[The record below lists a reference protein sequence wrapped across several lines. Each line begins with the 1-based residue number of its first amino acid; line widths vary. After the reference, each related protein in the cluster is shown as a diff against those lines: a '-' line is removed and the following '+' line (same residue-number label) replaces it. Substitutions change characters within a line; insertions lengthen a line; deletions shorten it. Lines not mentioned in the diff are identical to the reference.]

1 MPLHP
6 QIKGFLDMLRAANLP
21 PYEQSTPAEAR
32 ARMDMIGMLES
43 PAEPVAEVRDLTV
56 AGPQGELPLRL
67 YYPRSLKQGGL
78 QPALVYFHGGG
89 WVIGS
94 ITSHD
99 GLCRALAN
107 AAACIVISV
116 GYRLAPEH
124 KFPAAVIDCEAG
136 FRYIATHAAEL
147 GIAPDRIAVGG
158 DSAGGNLAAVVAVR
172 ARDSGGVQPIAQLL
186 IYPATG
192 HGIETASRAR
202 FAEGHLLTRGTMR
215 WFADHYLRDAND
227 AYRPEAS
234 PRLVEDLSGL
244 PSAYVL
250 TAEYDPLCDEGEEY
264 ARLLHDAAVPVT
276 LRRFGGMI
284 HGFVQLTG
292 IAPITRCAIDEVA
305 SWLRTTLGSA
315 VSKSV
320 RSTPSA
326 T

>member
-1 MPLHP
+1 
-6 QIKGFLDMLRAANLP
+6 MLRAANLP
-21 PYEQSTPAEAR
+21 PYEQSSPEDAR

-43 PAEPVAEVRDLTV
+43 PAEPVSVVRDFTI
-56 AGPQGELPLRL
+56 AGPQQELPLRL
-67 YYPRSLKQGGL
+67 YSPTSLKHMDP

-99 GLCRALAN
+99 RLCRAIAN

-124 KFPAAVIDCEAG
+124 KFPAAVLDCEAG
-136 FRYIATHAAEL
+136 FRYVATHAAEL
-147 GIAPDRIAVGG
+147 GVDPNRIAVGG

-172 ARDSGGVQPIAQLL
+172 ARDSGGVQPRAQLL

-192 HGIETASRAR
+192 HGIETASRKR
-202 FAEGHLLTRGTMR
+202 FAEGHLLTSGTMR
-215 WFADHYLRDAND
+215 WFADHYLRDTND

-264 ARLLHDAAVPVT
+264 AHLLHEAAVPVT

-284 HGFVQLTG
+284 HGFIQLTAV
-292 IAPITRCAIDEVA
+292 APVTRTAIDEV
-305 SWLRTTLGSA
+305 SDWLRTTLGSVTA
-315 VSKSV
+315 KSV
-320 RSTPSA
+320 TPTAA

>member
-1 MPLHP
+1 
-6 QIKGFLDMLRAANLP
+6 MLRAANLP
-21 PYEQSTPAEAR
+21 PYEQSTPADAR

-43 PAEPVAEVRDLTV
+43 PAEPVSVVRDFTI
-56 AGPQGELPLRL
+56 AGPQQELPLRL
-67 YYPRSLKQGGL
+67 YSPTSLKQMGP

-99 GLCRALAN
+99 RLCRAIAN

-136 FRYIATHAAEL
+136 VRYVATHAAEL
-147 GIAPDRIAVGG
+147 GVDPDRIAVGG

-172 ARDSGGVQPIAQLL
+172 ARDSGGVQPKAQLL

-192 HGIETASRAR
+192 HGIETASRKR
-202 FAEGHLLTRGTMR
+202 FSEGHLLTSGTMQ
-215 WFADHYLRDAND
+215 WFADHYLRDTND

-264 ARLLHDAAVPVT
+264 AHLLHEAAVPVT

-284 HGFVQLTG
+284 HGFIQLTG
-292 IAPITRCAIDEVA
+292 IAPVTRTAIDEV
-305 SWLRTTLGSA
+305 SGWLRTTLGSVA
-315 VSKSV
+315 AKSV
-320 RSTPSA
+320 KPTAA

>member
-1 MPLHP
+1 
-6 QIKGFLDMLRAANLP
+6 MLRAANLP
-21 PYEQSTPAEAR
+21 PYEQSTPADAR

-43 PAEPVAEVRDLTV
+43 PAEPVSVVRDFTI
-56 AGPQGELPLRL
+56 AGPQQELPLRL
-67 YYPRSLKQGGL
+67 YSPTSLKQMGP

-89 WVIGS
+89 WVLGS

-99 GLCRALAN
+99 RLCRAIAN

-136 FRYIATHAAEL
+136 FRYVATHAAEL
-147 GIAPDRIAVGG
+147 GVDPDRIAVGG

-172 ARDSGGVQPIAQLL
+172 ARDSGGVQPKAQLL

-192 HGIETASRAR
+192 HGIETASRKR
-202 FAEGHLLTRGTMR
+202 FSEGHLLTSGTMQ
-215 WFADHYLRDAND
+215 WFADHYLRDTND

-264 ARLLHDAAVPVT
+264 AHLLHEAAVPVT

-292 IAPITRCAIDEVA
+292 IAPVTRTAIDEV
-305 SWLRTTLGSA
+305 SGWLRTTLGSVA
-315 VSKSV
+315 AKSV
-320 RSTPSA
+320 KPTAA

>member
-1 MPLHP
+1 
-6 QIKGFLDMLRAANLP
+6 MLRAANLP
-21 PYEQSTPAEAR
+21 PYEQSTPADAR

-43 PAEPVAEVRDLTV
+43 PAEPVSVVRDFTI
-56 AGPQGELPLRL
+56 AGPQQELPLRL
-67 YYPRSLKQGGL
+67 YSPTSLKQMGP

-99 GLCRALAN
+99 RLCRAIAN

-136 FRYIATHAAEL
+136 FRYVATHAAEL
-147 GIAPDRIAVGG
+147 GVDPDRIAVGG

-172 ARDSGGVQPIAQLL
+172 ARDSGGVQPKAQLL

-192 HGIETASRAR
+192 HGIETASRKR
-202 FAEGHLLTRGTMR
+202 FSEGHLLTSGTMQ
-215 WFADHYLRDAND
+215 WFADHYLRDTND

-264 ARLLHDAAVPVT
+264 AHLLHEAAVPVT

-292 IAPITRCAIDEVA
+292 IAPVTRTAIDEV
-305 SWLRTTLGSA
+305 SGWLRTTLGSVA
-315 VSKSV
+315 AKSV
-320 RSTPSA
+320 KPTAA

>member
-1 MPLHP
+1 
-6 QIKGFLDMLRAANLP
+6 MLRAANLP
-21 PYEQSTPAEAR
+21 PYEQSTPADAR

-43 PAEPVAEVRDLTV
+43 PAEPVSVVRDFTI
-56 AGPQGELPLRL
+56 AGPQQELPLRL
-67 YYPRSLKQGGL
+67 YSPTSLKHMDP

-99 GLCRALAN
+99 RLCRAIAN

-136 FRYIATHAAEL
+136 FRYVATHAAEL
-147 GIAPDRIAVGG
+147 GVDPDRIAVGG

-172 ARDSGGVQPIAQLL
+172 ARDSGGVQPKAQLL

-192 HGIETASRAR
+192 HGIETASRKR
-202 FAEGHLLTRGTMR
+202 FAEGHLLTSGTMR
-215 WFADHYLRDAND
+215 WFADHYLRDTND

-264 ARLLHDAAVPVT
+264 AHLLHEAAVPVT

-284 HGFVQLTG
+284 HGFIQLTG
-292 IAPITRCAIDEVA
+292 IAPVTRTAIDEV
-305 SWLRTTLGSA
+305 SGWLRTTLGSVTA
-315 VSKSV
+315 KSV
-320 RSTPSA
+320 TPTAA

>member
-1 MPLHP
+1 
-6 QIKGFLDMLRAANLP
+6 MLRAANLP
-21 PYEQSTPAEAR
+21 PYEQSSPEDAR

-43 PAEPVAEVRDLTV
+43 PAEPVSVVRDFTI
-56 AGPQGELPLRL
+56 AGPQQELPLRL
-67 YYPRSLKQGGL
+67 YSPTSLKHMDP

-99 GLCRALAN
+99 RLCRAIAN

-124 KFPAAVIDCEAG
+124 KFPAAVLDCEAG

-147 GIAPDRIAVGG
+147 GVDPNRIAVGG

-172 ARDSGGVQPIAQLL
+172 ARDSGGVQPKAQLL

-192 HGIETASRAR
+192 HGIETASRKR
-202 FAEGHLLTRGTMR
+202 FAEGHLLTSGTMR
-215 WFADHYLRDAND
+215 WFADHYLRDTND

-264 ARLLHDAAVPVT
+264 AHLLHEAAVPVT

-284 HGFVQLTG
+284 HGFIQLTA
-292 IAPITRCAIDEVA
+292 IAPVTRTAIDEV
-305 SWLRTTLGSA
+305 SGWLRTTLGSVTA
-315 VSKSV
+315 KSV
-320 RSTPSA
+320 TPTAA

>member
-1 MPLHP
+1 
-6 QIKGFLDMLRAANLP
+6 MLRAANLP
-21 PYEQSTPAEAR
+21 PYEQSTPADAR

-43 PAEPVAEVRDLTV
+43 PAEPVSVVRDFTI
-56 AGPQGELPLRL
+56 AGPQQELPLRL
-67 YYPRSLKQGGL
+67 YSPTSLKHMDP

-99 GLCRALAN
+99 RLCRAIAN

-124 KFPAAVIDCEAG
+124 KFPAAVLDCEAG
-136 FRYIATHAAEL
+136 FRYVATHAAEL
-147 GIAPDRIAVGG
+147 GVDPNRIAVGG

-172 ARDSGGVQPIAQLL
+172 ARDSGGVQPRAQLL

-192 HGIETASRAR
+192 HGIETASRKR
-202 FAEGHLLTRGTMR
+202 FAEGHLLTSGTMR
-215 WFADHYLRDAND
+215 WFADHYLRDTND

-264 ARLLHDAAVPVT
+264 AHLLHEAAVPVT

-284 HGFVQLTG
+284 HGFIQLTAV
-292 IAPITRCAIDEVA
+292 APVTRTAIDEV
-305 SWLRTTLGSA
+305 SDWLRTTLGSVTA
-315 VSKSV
+315 KSV
-320 RSTPSA
+320 TPTAA

>member
-1 MPLHP
+1 
-6 QIKGFLDMLRAANLP
+6 MLRAANLP
-21 PYEQSTPAEAR
+21 PYEQSSPEDAR

-43 PAEPVAEVRDLTV
+43 PAEPVSVVRDFTI
-56 AGPQGELPLRL
+56 AGPQQELPLRL
-67 YYPRSLKQGGL
+67 YSSTSLKHMGP

-99 GLCRALAN
+99 RLCRAIAN

-124 KFPAAVIDCEAG
+124 KFPAAVLDCEAG
-136 FRYIATHAAEL
+136 FRYVATHAAEL
-147 GIAPDRIAVGG
+147 GVDPNRIAVGG

-172 ARDSGGVQPIAQLL
+172 ARDSGGVQPKAQLL

-192 HGIETASRAR
+192 HGIETASRKR
-202 FAEGHLLTRGTMR
+202 FAEGHLLTSGTMR
-215 WFADHYLRDAND
+215 WFADHYLRDTND

-264 ARLLHDAAVPVT
+264 AHLLHEAAVPVT

-284 HGFVQLTG
+284 HGFIQLTAV
-292 IAPITRCAIDEVA
+292 APVTRTAIDEV
-305 SWLRTTLGSA
+305 SDWLRTTLGSVTA
-315 VSKSV
+315 KSV
-320 RSTPSA
+320 TPTAA

>member
-1 MPLHP
+1 
-6 QIKGFLDMLRAANLP
+6 MLRAANLP
-21 PYEQSTPAEAR
+21 PYEQSTPADAR

-43 PAEPVAEVRDLTV
+43 PAEPVSVVRDFTI
-56 AGPQGELPLRL
+56 AGPQQELPLRL
-67 YYPRSLKQGGL
+67 YSPTSLKQMGP

-99 GLCRALAN
+99 RLCRAIAN

-116 GYRLAPEH
+116 GYRLAPEY

-136 FRYIATHAAEL
+136 FRYVATHAAEL
-147 GIAPDRIAVGG
+147 GVDPNRIAVGG

-172 ARDSGGVQPIAQLL
+172 ARDSGGVQPKAQLL

-192 HGIETASRAR
+192 HGIETASRKR
-202 FAEGHLLTRGTMR
+202 FAEGYLLTSGTMR
-215 WFADHYLRDAND
+215 WFADHYLRDVND

-264 ARLLHDAAVPVT
+264 AHLLHEAAVPVT

-284 HGFVQLTG
+284 HGFIQLTG
-292 IAPITRCAIDEVA
+292 IAPVTRTAIDEVA
-305 SWLRTTLGSA
+305 GWLRTTLGSVA
-315 VSKSV
+315 AKSV
-320 RSTPSA
+320 KPTAA

>member
-1 MPLHP
+1 
-6 QIKGFLDMLRAANLP
+6 MLRAANLP
-21 PYEQSTPAEAR
+21 PYEQSTPADAR

-43 PAEPVAEVRDLTV
+43 PAEPVSVVRDFTI
-56 AGPQGELPLRL
+56 AGPQQELPLRL
-67 YYPRSLKQGGL
+67 YSPTSLKHMDP

-99 GLCRALAN
+99 RLCRAIAN

-136 FRYIATHAAEL
+136 FRYVTTHAAEL
-147 GIAPDRIAVGG
+147 GVDPDRIAVGG

-172 ARDSGGVQPIAQLL
+172 ARDSGGVQPKAQLL

-192 HGIETASRAR
+192 HGIETASRKR
-202 FAEGHLLTRGTMR
+202 FSEGHLLTSGTMQ
-215 WFADHYLRDAND
+215 WFADHYLRDTND

-264 ARLLHDAAVPVT
+264 AHLLHEAAVPVT

-292 IAPITRCAIDEVA
+292 IAPVTRTAIDEV
-305 SWLRTTLGSA
+305 SGWLRTTLGSVA
-315 VSKSV
+315 AKSV
-320 RSTPSA
+320 KPTAA

>member
-1 MPLHP
+1 
-6 QIKGFLDMLRAANLP
+6 MLRAANLP
-21 PYEQSTPAEAR
+21 PYEQSTPADAR

-43 PAEPVAEVRDLTV
+43 PAEPVSVVRDFTI
-56 AGPQGELPLRL
+56 AGPQQELPLRL
-67 YYPRSLKQGGL
+67 YSPTSLKQMGP

-99 GLCRALAN
+99 RLCRAIAN

-136 FRYIATHAAEL
+136 FRYVATHAAEL
-147 GIAPDRIAVGG
+147 GVDPNRIAVGG

-172 ARDSGGVQPIAQLL
+172 ARDSGGVQPKAQLL

-192 HGIETASRAR
+192 HGIETASRKR
-202 FAEGHLLTRGTMR
+202 FAEGHLLTSGTMR
-215 WFADHYLRDAND
+215 WFADHYLRDVND

-264 ARLLHDAAVPVT
+264 AHLLHEAAVPVT

-284 HGFVQLTG
+284 HGFIQLTAV
-292 IAPITRCAIDEVA
+292 APVTRTAIDEV
-305 SWLRTTLGSA
+305 SDWLRTTLGSVTA
-315 VSKSV
+315 KSV
-320 RSTPSA
+320 TPTAA

>member
-1 MPLHP
+1 
-6 QIKGFLDMLRAANLP
+6 MLRAANLP
-21 PYEQSTPAEAR
+21 PYEQSSPEDAR

-43 PAEPVAEVRDLTV
+43 PAEPVSVVRDFTI
-56 AGPQGELPLRL
+56 AGPQQELPLRL
-67 YYPRSLKQGGL
+67 YSSTSLKHMGP

-99 GLCRALAN
+99 RLCRAIAN

-124 KFPAAVIDCEAG
+124 KFPAAVLDCEAG
-136 FRYIATHAAEL
+136 FRYVATHAAEL
-147 GIAPDRIAVGG
+147 GVDPNRIAVGG

-172 ARDSGGVQPIAQLL
+172 ARDSGGVQPRAQLL

-192 HGIETASRAR
+192 HGIETASRKR
-202 FAEGHLLTRGTMR
+202 FAEGHLLTSGTMR
-215 WFADHYLRDAND
+215 WFADHYLRDTND

-264 ARLLHDAAVPVT
+264 AHLLHEAAVPVT

-284 HGFVQLTG
+284 HGFIQLTAV
-292 IAPITRCAIDEVA
+292 APVTRTAIDEV
-305 SWLRTTLGSA
+305 SDWLRTTLGSVTA
-315 VSKSV
+315 KSV
-320 RSTPSA
+320 TPTAA

>member
-1 MPLHP
+1 
-6 QIKGFLDMLRAANLP
+6 MLRAANLP

-43 PAEPVAEVRDLTV
+43 PAEPVSVVRDFTI
-56 AGPQGELPLRL
+56 AGPQQELPLRL
-67 YYPRSLKQGGL
+67 YSPTSLKQMGP

-99 GLCRALAN
+99 RLCRAIAN

-136 FRYIATHAAEL
+136 FRYVATHAAEL
-147 GIAPDRIAVGG
+147 GVDPDRIAVGG

-172 ARDSGGVQPIAQLL
+172 ARDSGGVQPKAQLL

-192 HGIETASRAR
+192 HGIETASRKQ
-202 FAEGHLLTRGTMR
+202 FAEGHLLTSGTMR
-215 WFADHYLRDAND
+215 WFAEHYLRDVND

-264 ARLLHDAAVPVT
+264 AHLLHEAAMPVT

-292 IAPITRCAIDEVA
+292 IAPVTRTAIDEV
-305 SWLRTTLGSA
+305 SGWLRTTLGSVA
-315 VSKSV
+315 AKSV
-320 RSTPSA
+320 KPTAA

>member
-1 MPLHP
+1 
-6 QIKGFLDMLRAANLP
+6 MLRAANLP

-43 PAEPVAEVRDLTV
+43 PVEPVSVVRDFTI
-56 AGPQGELPLRL
+56 AGPQQELPLRL
-67 YYPRSLKQGGL
+67 YSPTSLKHMDP

-99 GLCRALAN
+99 RLCRAIAN

-124 KFPAAVIDCEAG
+124 KFPAAVLDCEAG
-136 FRYIATHAAEL
+136 FRYVATHAAEL
-147 GIAPDRIAVGG
+147 GVDPNRIAVGG

-172 ARDSGGVQPIAQLL
+172 ARDSGGVQPRAQLL

-192 HGIETASRAR
+192 HGIETASRKR
-202 FAEGHLLTRGTMR
+202 FAEGHLLTSGTMR
-215 WFADHYLRDAND
+215 WFADHYLRDTND

-264 ARLLHDAAVPVT
+264 AHLLHEAAVPVT

-284 HGFVQLTG
+284 HGFIQLTAV
-292 IAPITRCAIDEVA
+292 APVTRTAIDEV
-305 SWLRTTLGSA
+305 SDWLRTTLGSVTA
-315 VSKSV
+315 KSV
-320 RSTPSA
+320 TPTAA

>member
-1 MPLHP
+1 
-6 QIKGFLDMLRAANLP
+6 MLRAANLP
-21 PYEQSTPAEAR
+21 PYEQSSPADAR

-43 PAEPVAEVRDLTV
+43 PAEPVSVVRDFTI
-56 AGPQGELPLRL
+56 AGPQQELPLRL
-67 YYPRSLKQGGL
+67 YSPTSLKQMGP

-99 GLCRALAN
+99 RLCRAIAN

-124 KFPAAVIDCEAG
+124 KFPAAVLDCEAG

-147 GIAPDRIAVGG
+147 GVDPDRIAVGG

-172 ARDSGGVQPIAQLL
+172 ARDSGGVQPKAQLL

-192 HGIETASRAR
+192 HGIETASRKR
-202 FAEGHLLTRGTMR
+202 FSEGHLLTSGTMQ
-215 WFADHYLRDAND
+215 WFADHYLRDTND

-264 ARLLHDAAVPVT
+264 AHLLHEAAVPVT

-292 IAPITRCAIDEVA
+292 IAPVTRTAIDEV
-305 SWLRTTLGSA
+305 SGWLRTTLGSVA
-315 VSKSV
+315 AKSV
-320 RSTPSA
+320 KPTAA

>member
-1 MPLHP
+1 
-6 QIKGFLDMLRAANLP
+6 MLRAANLP
-21 PYEQSTPAEAR
+21 PYEQSSPEDAR

-43 PAEPVAEVRDLTV
+43 PAEPVSVVRDFTI
-56 AGPQGELPLRL
+56 AGPQQELPLRL
-67 YYPRSLKQGGL
+67 YSSTSLKHMGP

-99 GLCRALAN
+99 RLCRAIAN

-124 KFPAAVIDCEAG
+124 KFPAAVLDCEAG

-147 GIAPDRIAVGG
+147 GVDPNRIAVGG

-172 ARDSGGVQPIAQLL
+172 ARDSGGVQPKAQLL

-192 HGIETASRAR
+192 HGIETASRKR
-202 FAEGHLLTRGTMR
+202 FAEGHLLTSGTMR
-215 WFADHYLRDAND
+215 WFADHYLRDTND

-264 ARLLHDAAVPVT
+264 AHLLHEAAVPVT

-284 HGFVQLTG
+284 HGFIQLTAV
-292 IAPITRCAIDEVA
+292 APVTRTAIDEV
-305 SWLRTTLGSA
+305 SDWLRTTLGSVTA
-315 VSKSV
+315 KSV
-320 RSTPSA
+320 TPTAA

>member
-1 MPLHP
+1 
-6 QIKGFLDMLRAANLP
+6 MLRAANLP
-21 PYEQSTPAEAR
+21 PYEQSSPEDAR

-43 PAEPVAEVRDLTV
+43 PAEPVSVVRDFTI
-56 AGPQGELPLRL
+56 AGPQQELPLRL
-67 YYPRSLKQGGL
+67 YSSTSLKHMGP

-99 GLCRALAN
+99 RLCRAIAN

-124 KFPAAVIDCEAG
+124 KFPAAVLDCEAG
-136 FRYIATHAAEL
+136 FRYVATHAAEL
-147 GIAPDRIAVGG
+147 GVDPNRIAVGG

-172 ARDSGGVQPIAQLL
+172 ARDSGGVQPRAQLL

-192 HGIETASRAR
+192 HGIETASRKR
-202 FAEGHLLTRGTMR
+202 FAEGHLLTSGTMR
-215 WFADHYLRDAND
+215 WFADHYLRDVND

-264 ARLLHDAAVPVT
+264 AHLLHEAAVPVT

-284 HGFVQLTG
+284 HGFIQLTAV
-292 IAPITRCAIDEVA
+292 APVTRTAIDEV
-305 SWLRTTLGSA
+305 SDWLRTTLGSVTA
-315 VSKSV
+315 KSV
-320 RSTPSA
+320 TPTAA

>member
-1 MPLHP
+1 
-6 QIKGFLDMLRAANLP
+6 MLRAANLP

-67 YYPRSLKQGGL
+67 YYPASLDQARL

-99 GLCRALAN
+99 RLCRALAN
-107 AAACIVISV
+107 ASACIVISV

-124 KFPAAVIDCEAG
+124 KFPASVIDCEAG
-136 FRYIATHAAEL
+136 FRYVASNAARL
-147 GIAPDRIAVGG
+147 GVDPARIAVGG
-158 DSAGGNLAAVVAVR
+158 DSAGGNLAAVVCVR
-172 ARDSGGVQPIAQLL
+172 ARDSGGGQPMAQLL

-192 HGIETASRAR
+192 HGIETSSRER
-202 FAEGHLLTRGTMR
+202 FAEGYLLTRNTMR

-227 AYRPEAS
+227 ADRPEAS

-264 ARLLHDAAVPVT
+264 AYLLHEAAVPVT

-292 IAPITRCAIDEVA
+292 IAPITRCAIDEMA
-305 SWLRTTLGSA
+305 NWLRTTVGPS
-315 VSKSV
+315 VSKSAK
-320 RSTPSA
+320 STPSA

>member
-1 MPLHP
+1 
-6 QIKGFLDMLRAANLP
+6 MLRAANLP
-21 PYEQSTPAEAR
+21 PYEQSSPEDAR

-43 PAEPVAEVRDLTV
+43 PAEPVSVVRDFTI
-56 AGPQGELPLRL
+56 AGPQQELPLRL
-67 YYPRSLKQGGL
+67 YSPTSLKHTDP

-99 GLCRALAN
+99 RLCRAIAN

-124 KFPAAVIDCEAG
+124 KFPAAVLDCEAG

-147 GIAPDRIAVGG
+147 GVDPNRIAVGG

-172 ARDSGGVQPIAQLL
+172 ARDSGGVQPKAQLL

-192 HGIETASRAR
+192 HGIETASRKR
-202 FAEGHLLTRGTMR
+202 FAEGHLLTSGTMR
-215 WFADHYLRDAND
+215 WFADHYLRDTND

-264 ARLLHDAAVPVT
+264 AHLLHEAAVPVT

-284 HGFVQLTG
+284 HGFIQLTA
-292 IAPITRCAIDEVA
+292 IAPVTRTAIDEV
-305 SWLRTTLGSA
+305 SGWLRTTLGSVTA
-315 VSKSV
+315 KSV
-320 RSTPSA
+320 TPTAA

>member
-1 MPLHP
+1 
-6 QIKGFLDMLRAANLP
+6 MLRAANLP
-21 PYEQSTPAEAR
+21 PYEQSSPEDAR

-43 PAEPVAEVRDLTV
+43 PAEPVSVVRDFTI
-56 AGPQGELPLRL
+56 AGPQQELPLRL
-67 YYPRSLKQGGL
+67 YSPTSLKHMDP

-99 GLCRALAN
+99 RLCRAIAN

-124 KFPAAVIDCEAG
+124 KFPAAVLDCEAG
-136 FRYIATHAAEL
+136 FRYVATHAAEL
-147 GIAPDRIAVGG
+147 GVDPNRIAVGG

-172 ARDSGGVQPIAQLL
+172 ARDSGGVQPKAQLL

-192 HGIETASRAR
+192 HGIETASRKR
-202 FAEGHLLTRGTMR
+202 FAEGHLLTSGTMR
-215 WFADHYLRDAND
+215 WFADHYLRDTND

-264 ARLLHDAAVPVT
+264 AHLLHEAAVPVT

-284 HGFVQLTG
+284 HGFIQLTAV
-292 IAPITRCAIDEVA
+292 APVTRTAIDEV
-305 SWLRTTLGSA
+305 SDWLRTTLGSVTA
-315 VSKSV
+315 KSV
-320 RSTPSA
+320 TPTAA